1 MELGL
6 GTIIYLIYVGLLLLG
21 IVPAGLIWYAKY
33 WNGTKFIKAQL
44 AKTPI
49 DTFGGVFNKWKEFT
63 FQEDDERFLPKLQGK
78 FFDTILSPK
87 GFIFLNIGIS
97 LILLIIPIFFPAET
111 WFLGILWLLPS
122 FIAYRKTYNRFREIE
137 GAREAQIRRMYDVAN
152 AALKFDPMTAY
163 MPASVVNVTK
173 WKNRTIP
180 QSVVIIYPTNFRAD
194 QPQAQENFERLFN
207 TAITDENAWIY
218 TWHPTK
224 NAIQCRPVED
234 LPKMVEYKGAGPF
247 GWHTFPLG
255 VGLGPKGQEIV
266 SYSVNRNEKTNMYFP
281 HVLVAGTTGSGK
293 MASLDTPVKTP
304 YGTRILGDLKA
315 GDEVFDNDGNVVKV
329 THLHPIITPE
339 KAYKV
344 VFSDGEEITVDP
356 EHLWFTETRASRVSD
371 SIQRRKKRDG
381 SKQDIM
387 LFNEAMLNK
396 IENEIKKSSPLDT
409 ISIPEIAAFVEKEPT
424 AKYFYNIA
432 KIIGVAEEVHPIYKQ
447 HYNAQIVR
455 QKQSLTFVNSQEFMD
470 VYNSYK
476 FRRKPRTPL
485 FKSEIDK
492 VQNLLFEVRST
503 DTLHASNIVEYLGI
517 ETNSPSNKVAI
528 DWIYNNYQGDIK
540 EFAAKAKELG
550 RELFPDR
557 ILNIGAKYI
566 NKYDFASMVPN
577 NEEASYTL
585 FSNIAKKIKDRHTE
599 KTIVELN
606 VPEYTVEK
614 TGAPYFTYPKK
625 LFFEK
630 LLAHAELPINSQQHK
645 RNMGSVKTT
654 QEIKDAL
661 FVYDGQ
667 GNKFKNHWIRQAK
680 ALKLPEQKLPI
691 QPYSFGAWLGDGYVH
706 SGDICGADHEVFKK
720 VQSDSYE
727 PKIET
732 LTRQVRDFGD
742 LNYRVVTFP
751 SLRKALREKG
761 FLLRAG
767 ETVKNNG
774 TTKHIP
780 VIYLRG
786 SIEQRRSLLAGLM
799 DTDGTVDPSGQLSFS
814 TIIPELKDSVLELIR
829 TLGYVPRVS
838 ERTPTSTKTGKT
850 GQLAYTITFSA
861 PPEDKIFHVSR
872 KQKLHEERYKSNPD
886 NSRGDGRY
894 IVDIVEVE
902 PVPMRCLS
910 VDSDDRLFLV
920 GESMVA
926 THNSVIQR
934 NIIFHCIQHNDRW
947 SFLGV
952 DLKRVELSPF
962 RKYTKT
968 VLAIATTLEE
978 GVEVVKYAHDV
989 MMERYTRMEGAGVN
1003 HFLDMVDENGTPE
1016 KAILLMVD
1024 EAYMFMSPEGNKT
1037 EEGKMRDMLH
1047 AEASQ
1052 VLGDIARLGR
1062 AAGVHLVLATQR
1074 PDATVIKGELKNNL
1088 DVRIA
1093 AGRLDS
1099 TPSLMV
1105 LDSGAATM
1113 LPTDFKGRGV
1123 ARIGGDLKQFQ
1134 GFFADQDWIDNWL
1147 AKPQNRWREPGLF
1160 RSATDT
1166 KDKGF
1171 DSIPDI
1177 EETFTP
1183 NSTAEDINIVEDS
1196 DIDLE
1201 ALAAELGLEVDDL
1214 LELASED
1221 LQDSNDIDEE
1231 EIDLSEFIDSLE
1243 DDDLESPD
1251 EESNNNVEDNLE
1263 EFDFEKDID
1272 DEELEKMAREFMF
1285 DDELPDDFEEAIT
1298 EEEIEQLLAE
1308 LSDDI
1313 IPSLVE
1319 VESDNNISKQDDA
1332 SPIIIDSE
1340 GEDEFDMFKRPQR
1353 EAPLKVEGP
1362 NSINDT
1368 TGDKVADSKVKEET
1382 QLDTNKISTLGNG
1395 LKIAIDEE
1403 DEPLNLDNSK
1413 VEELKTSSK
1422 DGRMLIPK
1430 KPTR

>member
-255 VGLGPKGQEIV
+255 VGLGPKGQEII

-293 MASLDTPVKTP
+293 
-304 YGTRILGDLKA
+304 
-315 GDEVFDNDGNVVKV
+315 
-329 THLHPIITPE
+329 
-339 KAYKV
+339 
-344 VFSDGEEITVDP
+344 
-356 EHLWFTETRASRVSD
+356 
-371 SIQRRKKRDG
+371 
-381 SKQDIM
+381 
-387 LFNEAMLNK
+387 
-396 IENEIKKSSPLDT
+396 
-409 ISIPEIAAFVEKEPT
+409 
-424 AKYFYNIA
+424 
-432 KIIGVAEEVHPIYKQ
+432 
-447 HYNAQIVR
+447 
-455 QKQSLTFVNSQEFMD
+455 
-470 VYNSYK
+470 
-476 FRRKPRTPL
+476 
-485 FKSEIDK
+485 
-492 VQNLLFEVRST
+492 
-503 DTLHASNIVEYLGI
+503 
-517 ETNSPSNKVAI
+517 
-528 DWIYNNYQGDIK
+528 
-540 EFAAKAKELG
+540 
-550 RELFPDR
+550 
-557 ILNIGAKYI
+557 
-566 NKYDFASMVPN
+566 
-577 NEEASYTL
+577 
-585 FSNIAKKIKDRHTE
+585 
-599 KTIVELN
+599 
-606 VPEYTVEK
+606 
-614 TGAPYFTYPKK
+614 
-625 LFFEK
+625 
-630 LLAHAELPINSQQHK
+630 
-645 RNMGSVKTT
+645 
-654 QEIKDAL
+654 
-661 FVYDGQ
+661 
-667 GNKFKNHWIRQAK
+667 
-680 ALKLPEQKLPI
+680 
-691 QPYSFGAWLGDGYVH
+691 
-706 SGDICGADHEVFKK
+706 
-720 VQSDSYE
+720 
-727 PKIET
+727 
-732 LTRQVRDFGD
+732 
-742 LNYRVVTFP
+742 
-751 SLRKALREKG
+751 
-761 FLLRAG
+761 
-767 ETVKNNG
+767 
-774 TTKHIP
+774 
-780 VIYLRG
+780 
-786 SIEQRRSLLAGLM
+786 
-799 DTDGTVDPSGQLSFS
+799 
-814 TIIPELKDSVLELIR
+814 
-829 TLGYVPRVS
+829 
-838 ERTPTSTKTGKT
+838 
-850 GQLAYTITFSA
+850 
-861 PPEDKIFHVSR
+861 
-872 KQKLHEERYKSNPD
+872 
-886 NSRGDGRY
+886 
-894 IVDIVEVE
+894 
-902 PVPMRCLS
+902 
-910 VDSDDRLFLV
+910 
-920 GESMVA
+920 
-926 THNSVIQR
+926 SVIQR

-1353 EAPLKVEGP
+1353 EAPLKVEDP

-1368 TGDKVADSKVKEET
+1368 NGEKVADSKAKEEA